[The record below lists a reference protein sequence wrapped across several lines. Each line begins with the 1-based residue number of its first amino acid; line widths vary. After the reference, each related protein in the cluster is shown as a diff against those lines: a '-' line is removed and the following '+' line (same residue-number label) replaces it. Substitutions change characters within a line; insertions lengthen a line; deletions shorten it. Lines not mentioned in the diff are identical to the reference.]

1 MMMPIRRCQTAT
13 KFRKTPDGF
22 LEPTFPSDPMGIEMT
37 LFQVDPA
44 KLKAPDITVDDFY
57 QAIARIKPSV
67 CQADL
72 DRQIEFTSTFG
83 QDG

>member
-1 MMMPIRRCQTAT
+1 MMMPVRRCQTAT

-37 LFQVDPA
+37 LFQVDPT
-44 KLKAPDITVDDFY
+44 KLKAPDITTDDFY